1 MVEQKVGLCVIS
13 EPNRI
18 VDSWFCSQDVLSA
31 VCCKQE
37 FLAHPC
43 NLFKTGVNFVA
54 VKYGKI
60 IFVSVYVSPNV
71 DIGSFRVLLDE
82 LDDLLGII
90 NDACLILC
98 GDFNSHSVMWGSTLT
113 DSREILLQNWAAS
126 HDLRLVTVR
135 LRHVYVHRVTRL
147 LILHG
152 FR

>member
-1 MVEQKVGLCVIS
+1 MEQNMVEQRVGLCAIS

-18 VDSWFCSQDVLSA
+18 VDSWFCSQDRLSA
-31 VCCKQE
+31 VCCNQE

-43 NLFKTGVNFVA
+43 NLFRIGVNFVA

-82 LDDLLGII
+82 LDDLLGTI

-98 GDFNSHSVMWGSTLT
+98 GDFNFHSVMWGSTST
-113 DSREILLQNWAAS
+113 DSRGILLQNWAA
-126 HDLRLVTVR
+126 T
-135 LRHVYVHRVTRL
+135 
-147 LILHG
+147 I
-152 FR
+152 